1 MAEIQ
6 DFFLNILSDFSGFL
20 WGVPMIVLL
29 FGTHL
34 FLTFRTGGV
43 QRHIGTAIKMTL
55 SGSKAGGDIS
65 NFSALMVAMAA
76 TVGTGNALMAIPNI
90 ISLLLLSGVVA
101 SETKKYLN
109 KDRINE
115 YDPTIEH

>member
-6 DFFLNILSDFSGFL
+6 SFVLNILSELSSFL
-20 WGVPMIVLL
+20 WGVPMVVLL

-34 FLTFRTGGV
+34 FLTLRTGGI
-43 QRHIGTAIKMTL
+43 QRHLGKAIKMTL
-55 SGSKAGGDIS
+55 NRSSAGGDIS

-109 KDRINE
+109 KDHINE